1 MTALTRR
8 TLLGAASAASLATV
22 LAACS
27 DTGAD
32 GTAVASSTSGAD
44 YGTVINSGPVA
55 PAEAV
60 AASTWATAIK
70 EAGKLQIGGTK
81 VSLVFSQE
89 DPTTGELKGFDAGL
103 AQTLARYIIGGDDAA
118 SLVEVT
124 QATSDTRETLLENGQ
139 VQAVIASY
147 TIKPERAEKVS
158 FAGPYYF
165 SGQAILV
172 KSSTTSIKGV
182 EDLAGVKV
190 AVQSSATSGKALAQ
204 HAPQAQ
210 AVQFEDDSKCLAAL
224 DAGQVEAYVLDQALL
239 LSHAAANDQYTIVGE
254 PFTEDPYGI
263 GLPKDSDAQAFVN
276 TFLQAIYDDGT
287 WAAIWSATIGDV
299 VGGQAPKPPQI
310 GSVPGSEA
318 AGSASPSADTGE
330 QATDAAS
337 ADPTDADQASEA
349 PSPDPADGASQA
361 PDQGSGQDSETQA
374 SPGLSPQPTE

>member
-22 LAACS
+22 LTACS

-32 GTAVASSTSGAD
+32 GTAIASATDGAD

-55 PAEAV
+55 SAEAV

-70 EAGKLQIGGTK
+70 EAGKLTTGGTK
-81 VSLVFSQE
+81 TSLVFSQE
-89 DPTTGELKGFDAGL
+89 DPTTGQLKGFDAAI
-103 AQTLARYIIGGDDAA
+103 AQALARYIIGGQDAA

-139 VQAVIASY
+139 VQAVLATY
-147 TIKPERAEKVS
+147 TITPERAQKIS
-158 FAGPYYF
+158 FAGPYYS

-172 KSSTTSIKGV
+172 ASDNKDIKGLD
-182 EDLAGVKV
+182 DLAGIKV
-190 AVQSSATSGKALAQ
+190 AVQSSSSSGPALAE
-204 HAPQAQ
+204 HAPQAEV
-210 AVQFEDDSKCLAAL
+210 VQFEDDGKCLAAL
-224 DAGQVEAYVLDQALL
+224 AAGQVKAYVVDYALL
-239 LSHAAANDQYTIVGE
+239 LSHVATDDQYRIVGE

-287 WAAIWSATIGDV
+287 WAAIWAATIGAI
-299 VGGQAPKPPQI
+299 VGGQAPEPPRI
-310 GSVPGSEA
+310 GSVPGSQA
-318 AGSASPSADTGE
+318 GGSAAPSADAGE

-337 ADPTDADQASEA
+337 AQATEADP
-349 PSPDPADGASQA
+349 PSPEPAQDPAGDPGH
-361 PDQGSGQDSETQA
+361 DSGTQA
-374 SPGLSPQPTE
+374 SPGVSPQPTE